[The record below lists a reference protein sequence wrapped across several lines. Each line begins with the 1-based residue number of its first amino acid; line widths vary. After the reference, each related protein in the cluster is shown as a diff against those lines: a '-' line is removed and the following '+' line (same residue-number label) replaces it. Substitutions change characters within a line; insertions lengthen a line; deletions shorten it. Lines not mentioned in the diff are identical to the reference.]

1 VHTNTILSVIGI
13 TVAAAVSLIVAY
25 LHRKQMRQIEIFRK
39 DPSAGLKPSPHP
51 LLLFLKRKRLML
63 LTCGSSLV
71 VLASEMTRQTPF
83 TRMSALFISL
93 GVAGFLSGLLMGLL
107 DRLLTLLE
115 KMSAAF
121 GKQTDNIGQMI
132 EVMHQHSELLG
143 QGDERS

>member
-1 VHTNTILSVIGI
+1 
-13 TVAAAVSLIVAY
+13 
-25 LHRKQMRQIEIFRK
+25 MRQIEIFRK